1 MCCGSGSVCF
11 LASWIRIRMFFVL
24 LDPDPYPLVRCID
37 SDPAPDPD
45 TSIIKQK

>member
-1 MCCGSGSVCF
+1 
-11 LASWIRIRMFFVL
+11 MFFVL
-24 LDPDPYPLVRCID
+24 LDPDPYPLVRCTGID